1 MKEDRR
7 STFTYQVSLGNIVQ
21 ICVTVLGLAGFY
33 YDLKSDVSL
42 IKQDQSFT
50 KTYVNEVREGFKEFK
65 VDVSLWENE
74 KNTDIARLKADVDNL
89 KNEHKRNR

>member
-1 MKEDRR
+1 MEKNRR
-7 STFTYQVSLGNIVQ
+7 SLFTSQVSVGNLIQ
-21 ICVTVLGLAGFY
+21 IMVTVLGLAGFY
-33 YDLKSDVSL
+33 YDLKADVSL

-74 KNTDIARLKADVDNL
+74 KNADIARLKADVDNL